1 MATFNGEG
9 YIREQLDSIVR
20 QSHRHWVLHVSDDGS
35 SDATL
40 DIIREYAQ
48 GPLEGRVHI
57 YQGPRQGFA
66 QNFLSLLR
74 RSEVLADFYAFCDQD
89 DIWFEDRLARALT
102 KVAPALAE
110 GRGALYCS
118 RTCLVDEV
126 GAVIGFSPLFMREP
140 DFCNAL
146 VQSVAG
152 ANTML
157 FSNPVRDL
165 LARVPQNAQVIS
177 HDWLAYILTS
187 GSGGKVIYDRE
198 PTIYYRQHGENLI
211 GANASLRGRLERLRR
226 MLKGDFRSWNASNLR
241 VLRDFWGD
249 FTQQNQRV
257 LKLFSLARES
267 GLVGRVTFLKQSGV
281 RRQTRLDDVALLIA
295 TILGRI

>member
-1 MATFNGEG
+1 MATYNGEG
-9 YIREQLDSIVR
+9 YIREQLDSIIR
-20 QSHRHWVLHVSDDGS
+20 QSHLHWVLHVSDDGS

-48 GPLEGRVHI
+48 GPLNGRIHI
-57 YQGPRQGFA
+57 HEGPRQGFA

-74 RSEVLADFYAFCDQD
+74 RPEVLADFYAFCDQD
-89 DIWFEDRLARALT
+89 DIWFEDRIARALS
-102 KVAPALAE
+102 KVVPVVA
-110 GRGALYCS
+110 GGKGALYCS

-126 GAVIGFSPLFMREP
+126 GGVIGFSPLFMREP
-140 DFCNAL
+140 DFRNAL

-157 FSNPVRDL
+157 FSNAVRDL
-165 LARVPQNAQVIS
+165 LARVPKDAQVIS

-187 GSGGKVIYDRE
+187 GSGGEVIYDRD

-226 MLKGDFRSWNASNLR
+226 MLKGDFRSWNSSNLR
-241 VLRDFWGD
+241 VLGEFVGD
-249 FTQQNQRV
+249 LTQQNQRV
-257 LKLFSLARES
+257 LELFSLARKA
-267 GLVGRVTFLKQSGV
+267 GLLGRVSFLRRSGV
-281 RRQTRLDDVALLIA
+281 RRQTRLDDAALLIA
-295 TILGRI
+295 TILGRV